1 MSYGRSTCAMCG
13 EQLAEA
19 YSGYRLPPVCVRL
32 MDGGDD
38 VDPTAIAGDVT
49 VDLCEECTAIARR
62 MIREYDTS
70 PLPECDV
77 EAVQWSDAG
86 VMQALAGGDG
96 APAAGDGSGV
106 DERTVAEAASAVK
119 AHIDGDD
126 EHIFEHRIDEGYI
139 VLMALEELGIVDHDL
154 LD

>member
-38 VDPTAIAGDVT
+38 VDPTAIAGDVA
-49 VDLCEECTAIARR
+49 VELCEECTEIARR

-86 VMQALAGGDG
+86 VMQALAGGDS
-96 APAAGDGSGV
+96 PAAASDGSGV

-119 AHIDGDD
+119 AHVDGDD